1 MNTEFFIA
9 KRIFFD
15 KTLKKKHIGTQFI
28 VKIAIIS
35 ITISLIVMIFSVA
48 IVTGFK
54 KEIRN
59 KVIGFG
65 SHITITN
72 YDSNSSYETVPI
84 SKKQSFYPDISKK
97 QGIRHIQPYA
107 IKAGI
112 IKTDNDIQ
120 GIVLKGIDKNFD
132 WSFFKQNL
140 IKGDIISITSDS
152 VNNQVVISNYIAK
165 LLRFEVG
172 DNLYMYFIQNPPRFR
187 KFTVAGIY
195 DTGLEEYD
203 KLFVLADIA
212 HIQKLNNWSENQ
224 ISGFEILI
232 DNYDELE
239 EMYELVYS
247 ITGNIFFDDGG
258 KLRVRTIRE
267 SNPQIFDWLDLSDTN
282 VWVIL
287 TLMILVAVFN
297 MISGLLILILERTA
311 TIGILKSIGME
322 NWSIRKVF
330 IYNAA
335 FIIGKGLIY
344 GNVIGIGLCFIQKE
358 LSLISLDPTSYYV
371 STIPINLKLS
381 HILLL
386 NIGTM
391 IITIIVLIMPT
402 YIITRIRPI
411 KAIRFT

>member
-1 MNTEFFIA
+1 
-9 KRIFFD
+9 
-15 KTLKKKHIGTQFI
+15 
-28 VKIAIIS
+28 
-35 ITISLIVMIFSVA
+35 MIFSVA

-84 SKKQSFYPDISKK
+84 SKNQDFYPGIANKN
-97 QGIRHIQPYA
+97 GIRHIQPYA

-112 IKTDNDIQ
+112 IKTDTDIQ
-120 GIVLKGIDKNFD
+120 GIVLKGIDKDFD

-140 IKGDIISITSDS
+140 IKGDTIHISGDS
-152 VNNQVVISNYIAK
+152 ISKQVLISNYIAK

-172 DNLYMYFIQNPPRFR
+172 DNLFMYFIQDPPRVR

-203 KLFVLADIA
+203 KLFVFADIA
-212 HIQKLNNWSENQ
+212 QIQKLNNWNKEQ

-232 DNYDELE
+232 DDYHELDK
-239 EMYELVYS
+239 MYELVYS
-247 ITGNIFFDDGG
+247 IAGNIFFDDGA
-258 KLRVRTIRE
+258 KLRVRTIKE

-311 TIGILKSIGME
+311 TIGILKSLGME
-322 NWSIRKVF
+322 NWSIRKIF

-344 GNVIGIGLCFIQKE
+344 GNIIGIGLCIMQKE
-358 LSLISLDPTSYYV
+358 LSLISLDPASYYV
-371 STIPINLKLS
+371 STIPINLKFS

-402 YIITRIRPI
+402 YIITRIRPV